1 MEFLTKKKVGW
12 TFALAVLVLL
22 SFILLRKPLL
32 QGAGWNHSYFFN
44 AAWILEFDDAL
55 KRGAFPPRWLH
66 GAFGGLGAPS
76 FYYYPPLAFYV
87 TAIVAF
93 FSESKLAYAHI
104 AAWGGFYM
112 TVASGMTMF
121 AWLRRQ
127 TGEILAL
134 AAAVVYV
141 LAPYHQVD
149 YFVRGSM
156 GETMAYIV
164 LPLLA
169 LCLQRVA
176 APPAS
181 AAAARAW
188 IAGLGVSY
196 ALLILSHL
204 TTTLLVSITLLPLYG
219 LNLVFQAPAEA
230 RKASL
235 LRCLAGGLL
244 GIALA
249 ASYLGPACFMQ
260 QYASLQW
267 MWVAG
272 YSPRLWTLFQP
283 SLWPNYD
290 FGLSMAYLGWGTGA
304 LALAALLAVAGRN
317 LSPRMKDASALGA
330 SVLLAVLLYALPW
343 AWIGPLAQMQFPFR
357 LLVGMEFAAISAVF
371 LALAS
376 GRWLRLLVL
385 VPLALIPVERGY
397 RLQVPGIVMHEAQV
411 GDINAEVTNRIAIR
425 RAPDE
430 HLPKGFDPAS
440 PRFAAD
446 SIGFTAFLAMPLATP
461 LGAARIGP
469 ADTFPDG
476 SVAVQVDATQPTRI
490 VLRKFYFPTWEVGRV
505 QDGPDPKVASE
516 PYGPERLLSFTA
528 EPGVHTYRIRIVRT
542 LLEKVCDALSIL
554 ALLLTLAL
562 LAPSVTGLAVPLT
575 SMYGLARRSIPAVR
589 QKS

>member
-1 MEFLTKKKVGW
+1 MEFLTKKKLGW
-12 TFALAVLVLL
+12 TFALGLLVLL

-76 FYYYPPLAFYV
+76 FYYYPPLAFYG
-87 TAIVAF
+87 TAVVAF
-93 FSESKLAYAHI
+93 FSESKLAYSHI

-112 TVASGMTMF
+112 TLASGLTMF

-127 TGEILAL
+127 TGDIVAL
-134 AAAVVYV
+134 AAAVAYI
-141 LAPYHQVD
+141 LAPYHQSD

-156 GETMAYIV
+156 GETVAYVV

-169 LCLQRVA
+169 MALQGA
-176 APPAS
+176 AAVPRS
-181 AAAARAW
+181 AASARAW
-188 IAGLGVSY
+188 IAGLGVAY

-204 TTTLLVSITLLPLYG
+204 TTLLLVSITLLPIYG
-219 LNLVFQAPAEA
+219 LNLVFQAPPEQ
-230 RKASL
+230 RKAAF
-235 LRCLAGGLL
+235 LRCLAGGVL

-249 ASYLGPACFMQ
+249 ASYLGPASFMQ

-267 MWVAG
+267 MWLAG
-272 YSPRLWTLFQP
+272 YDPRLWTLFQP
-283 SLWPNYD
+283 ALWPNHD

-304 LALAALLAVAGRN
+304 LALAAMLAAAGKD
-317 LSPRMKDASALGA
+317 LSPRMKDALALGA
-330 SVLLAVLLYALPW
+330 SVLLCVLFYALPW
-343 AWIGPLAQMQFPFR
+343 VWHGPLGKVQFPFR
-357 LLVGMEFAAISAVF
+357 LLVGMEFAAIAAVA

-385 VPLALIPVERGY
+385 VPLALIPIERGY
-397 RLQVPGIVMHEAQV
+397 RLQVPGIVMHEAQSGEIDANV
-411 GDINAEVTNRIAIR
+411 VTRIGIR

-430 HLPKGFDPAS
+430 HLPAGFDPAS

-446 SIGFTAFLAMPLATP
+446 AIGFSALLAMPLATP
-461 LGAARIGP
+461 LGPAQIGP

-476 SVAVQVDATQPTRI
+476 SVAVQVTTAQPTRI

-505 QDGPDPKVASE
+505 QDGPDPKIASE
-516 PYGPERLLSFTA
+516 AYGPERLLSFMA
-528 EPGVHTYRIRIVRT
+528 EPGTHTYRIRIVRST
-542 LLEKVCDALSIL
+542 LEKASDTLSIL
-554 ALLLTLAL
+554 ALLLAIWL
-562 LAPSVTGLAVPLT
+562 V
-575 SMYGLARRSIPAVR
+575 IPALVEALKKIR
-589 QKS
+589 KPAI